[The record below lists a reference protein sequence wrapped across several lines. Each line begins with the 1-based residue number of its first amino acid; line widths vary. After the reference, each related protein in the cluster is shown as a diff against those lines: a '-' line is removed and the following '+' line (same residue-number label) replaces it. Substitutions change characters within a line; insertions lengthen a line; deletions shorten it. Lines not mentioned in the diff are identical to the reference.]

1 MRTTVTIDDELLADA
16 KFFTGLEEVGP
27 LLKKA
32 LTDLVQREASR
43 RLALLEGTQPNLA
56 YIPRRRS
63 EPDPAL
69 EPQANDPLPV
79 R

>member
-1 MRTTVTIDDELLADA
+1 MRTTVTIDDQLLADA
-16 KFFTGLEEVGP
+16 RFLSGVEEVGP
-27 LLKKA
+27 LIRKA
-32 LTDLVQREASR
+32 LTDFVQREASR

-69 EPQANDPLPV
+69 ESQKLHSTSA